1 MGRKLGS
8 YSRGDKELTALL
20 LAAFAFSCT
29 TIYLATPSL
38 NAITSLRS
46 SPIILGGSSSGAGGG
61 GGGGDNDRKATS
73 NQSNTITEST
83 TTIVSIASRGAPRR
97 SISDLIAWI
106 LIGNDKDANTHHAAL
121 SRLNDS
127 PENILLEFLPGSL
140 PLSHVQTLQHCYADP
155 NIYNKHFQGG
165 RGDGSSIRVSYSE
178 KYRLAYVMLPKCASS
193 TARHVLKNEFQAT
206 EIRMSLQPKEFE
218 KDEKET
224 NKLEVITFVRDPL
237 SRFYSQYDEAYVRT
251 APWQQQQKDSSNTA
265 FTHPYPFLYENIRSY
280 HEYEDV
286 FCPIDTRTDRK
297 DCVFRE
303 SKENGTL
310 TSRFERFVKEYDGR
324 DPFDVQFS
332 GFIIACIIYAFLLDL
347 LINNL
352 THVLYGLHSI
362 LHCVV

>member
-38 NAITSLRS
+38 NAITSLRP
-46 SPIILGGSSSGAGGG
+46 SPIILGGSSSGAAAGD
-61 GGGGDNDRKATS
+61 DNDRNATS

-83 TTIVSIASRGAPRR
+83 TMTTTISSASRGAPRS

-155 NIYNKHFQGG
+155 SIYNKHFQGG

-206 EIRMSLQPKEFE
+206 ESRMSLQPKEFE
-218 KDEKET
+218 NDEKET

-310 TSRFERFVKEYDGR
+310 ASRFERFVKEYDGR